1 MSPMSEQ
8 HRTHQPRI
16 RKRARAVTWGFAP
29 LALLGITVWFLFNAI
44 ACMGGGAQPVT
55 LFVCDWANVLPDLL
69 VAAAVLSLIWLIL
82 AVRDFGLATGGSE
95 LLSDNKRLRRETA
108 ATRHAYRQL
117 DSEYQQ
123 HVWIALEMAAW
134 TTAVSIGT
142 LLFYWLEIA
151 FPLGIIVLAGLLTLV
166 VRLIRRSI
174 VAIRRGPPKGEG
186 GLNVPSSESDKPRGS
201 AGLSAG

>member
-1 MSPMSEQ
+1 MSPMSE
-8 HRTHQPRI
+8 HHMTHQPRI
-16 RKRARAVTWGFAP
+16 LKRARVVTWGSAP

-44 ACMGGGAQPVT
+44 VCMGGGAKPFT
-55 LFVCDWANVLPDLL
+55 LFVCDWANILPDFL
-69 VAAAVLSLIWLIL
+69 VAAVALSLMWLIL
-82 AVRDFGLATGGSE
+82 AVRDFGIAIGGHE
-95 LLSDNKRLRRETA
+95 LLSERNRLKRETA

-117 DSEYQQ
+117 ESEYQQ

-142 LLFYWLEIA
+142 LVYYWLELA

-166 VRLIRRSI
+166 VRLLRRVFI
-174 VAIRRGPPKGEG
+174 AIRRGPPRGQG
-186 GLNVPSSESDKPRGS
+186 GLNVLSSESGKPRGP